1 MSVNRGFLPA
11 LFEAPCGR
19 LREVLVILLISLFI
33 EKIDYFFDVFLS
45 TDWKFREISTLFKD
59 IKSAVVLH
67 QNLRVVSR
75 HH

>member
-1 MSVNRGFLPA
+1 MILRGPA
-11 LFEAPCGR
+11 IAM
-19 LREVLVILLISLFI
+19 ISLFI

-45 TDWKFREISTLFKD
+45 ADWKFREISTLSKD

-67 QNLRVVSR
+67 QDLRVVSR